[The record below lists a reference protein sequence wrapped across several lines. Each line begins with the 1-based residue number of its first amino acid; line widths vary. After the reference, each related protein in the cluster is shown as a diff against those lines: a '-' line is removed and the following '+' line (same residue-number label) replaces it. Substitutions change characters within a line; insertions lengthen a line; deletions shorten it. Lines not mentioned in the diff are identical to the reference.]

1 MSSVTYRKYGPL
13 GLSLVVALIM
23 IAEYFLTPTSGGATN
38 YTVTRV
44 AADAFRQM
52 GTVINLF
59 STFLAITVLSRTN
72 LMKARTAP
80 KMVDRFAGYEMLL
93 LLVGSVVVGLVYSYQ
108 SSQYQT
114 LVSYTLT
121 AASVASIGTAN
132 IWQFYA
138 GYRTLRVRTPESTL
152 LMLGTLLI
160 IFGFAAWGQIWIP
173 GATSFATWGQLTI
186 LQPASRA
193 IVIGSGIG
201 AAYSSVRALA
211 GKESTYLRS
220 E

>member
-1 MSSVTYRKYGPL
+1 MSSVIYRKYGPL
-13 GLSLVVALIM
+13 TLSAVVALTM
-23 IAEYFLTPTSGGATN
+23 IVEYFLTQGTTAQPTI
-38 YTVTRV
+38 TRV
-44 AADAFRQM
+44 AGDAWRQM
-52 GTVINLF
+52 ATVINLF

-72 LMKARTAP
+72 YIKARSAP
-80 KMVDRFAGYEMLL
+80 KAVDRFAGIEMLL
-93 LLVGSVVVGLVYSYQ
+93 LLAGSIVVGLAYTYQ
-108 SSQYQT
+108 SNTYQT
-114 LVSYTLT
+114 LVAYTLT
-121 AASVASIGTAN
+121 AASVASTGTLN

-152 LMLGTLLI
+152 LMIGTLII
-160 IFGFAAWGQIWIP
+160 IFGFAAWGQIYIP
-173 GATSFATWGQLTI
+173 NATNFASWSQLTI

-201 AAYSSVRALA
+201 AAYSSIRALA